1 MNTQIQSF
9 NFHQNSIRTFNDEK
23 GEMWFL
29 ANDICNVLG
38 YTNSRKTI
46 SDHCKGKGVTKR
58 YTPTE
63 SGAQEMVY
71 INEPNL
77 YRLIVK
83 SRKPEAE
90 KFEEWVMEEVLPTI
104 RKTGSYNATAPALP
118 AANPYRLTEQ
128 DERDVY
134 PLAAYAQKLSQYF
147 AKSAGVS
154 ANGIQVELIDR
165 FGAKHKAFH
174 EQSAHFYKKAV
185 EHLHEQLD
193 KLPKVEFA
201 VSRADLLHVFE
212 RQCQYKQ
219 QFENWN
225 VYQLQ
230 SWLSEQFF
238 HNEQKRYLGF
248 PTSLESASYAQ
259 LEKLVSAMQHHLGN
273 DFKLLAMS
281 QQEKQQYLPQLR
293 HSHSYIGDVLF
304 NFGAKNLQ
312 QGDVAIAMQEMT
324 TLNYVFN
331 TLLTMNYDDDFL
343 NKDSMGKVKYANQIL
358 DELTKMLMEAAAET
372 LQH

>member
-1 MNTQIQSF
+1 MQNQVQTFSF
-9 NFHQNSIRTFNDEK
+9 NNQNLQIINKNGEAWFIASEIADLLGYIKASDLTRILDDDEK
-23 GEMWFL
+23 GTHNMRTL
-29 ANDICNVLG
+29 GGNQNVSII
-38 YTNSRKTI
+38 N
-46 SDHCKGKGVTKR
+46 
-58 YTPTE
+58 E
-63 SGAQEMVY
+63 SGFYHAAF
-71 INEPNL
+71 
-77 YRLIVK
+77 K
-83 SRKPEAE
+83 SRKAE
-90 KFEEWVMEEVLPTI
+90 VKPFRKWVTNEVLPTI
-104 RKTGSYNATAPALP
+104 RKTGSYNAPALP

-128 DERDVY
+128 AERDVY